1 MAGSVWKGSI
11 SFGLVS
17 IPVRLYAAA
26 RPSRITLHQLH
37 RECHTRLR
45 QPLFCPTHNRIVDRS
60 EVVKGYEYEKDK
72 YVLIEPADIK
82 KIEPESTRTMDI
94 SSFAKA
100 SEIDPLYFDSS
111 YFVVP
116 EDQAR
121 KAYLL
126 LLKTLE
132 DSHRVGIAKLAMH
145 QREYTVFIRP
155 YDHGLALHTMYFAN
169 EVREVAG
176 YGEVDRIKIS
186 PQEVKLAEQLV
197 STLSKPFDLKQY
209 HDEYQERLKALIEAR
224 EKGEE
229 VAAVPHPRRAPVID
243 IMSALKKSLASAATS
258 KESAHPKPGP
268 ARAGS
273 RHRRHAAERAAS

>member
-1 MAGSVWKGSI
+1 MATSVWKGSI

-26 RPSRITLHQLH
+26 RPSRIGLHLLH

-45 QPLFCPTHNRIVDRS
+45 QPLFCPTDNRIVDRS

-72 YVLIEPADIK
+72 YVLIEPEDTK
-82 KIEPESTRTMDI
+82 KIQPESARTMDI
-94 SSFAKA
+94 LSFAKA

-116 EDQAR
+116 EDQGR

-132 DSHRVGIAKLAMH
+132 DSRRVGIAKVAMH
-145 QREYTVFIRP
+145 QRGYTVFIRP
-155 YDHGLALHTMYFAN
+155 YNHGLALHTMYFAN
-169 EVREVAG
+169 ELREVVG
-176 YGEVDRIKIS
+176 YGKADGLRIS

-197 STLSKPFDLKQY
+197 STLSQPFDVKQY
-209 HDEYQERLKALIEAR
+209 RDEYQERLMALIEAR

-229 VAAVPHPRRAPVID
+229 IATIPQPKRAPVID
-243 IMSALKKSLASAATS
+243 IMSALKKSLASRQRVQT
-258 KESAHPKPGP
+258 KPGP
-268 ARAGS
+268 AKTTTK
-273 RHRRHAAERAAS
+273 HRRRVPQRAAS